1 MLPTR
6 AQATNISTGAEPRL
20 QELLDDP
27 TLHLLMD
34 RDGVGMEELTD
45 LMALMRK
52 RLLARRWRHVA

>member
-1 MLPTR
+1 MLPPQS
-6 AQATNISTGAEPRL
+6 QAANLSTGHEPRL

-34 RDGVGMEELTD
+34 RDGVGMDELTD